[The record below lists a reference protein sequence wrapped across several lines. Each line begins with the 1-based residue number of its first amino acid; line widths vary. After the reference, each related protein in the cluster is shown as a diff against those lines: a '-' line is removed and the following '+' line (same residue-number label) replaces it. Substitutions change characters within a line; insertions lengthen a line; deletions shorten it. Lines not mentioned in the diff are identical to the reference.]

1 MVKLLFVTTNMAS
14 GGVQKS
20 LVSLLNCLDYSK
32 YSVDLMLFIN
42 DGLFRELLPPNVRII
57 DLDPCYRPLKKSVAQ
72 LIINKKPVSAFWRCY
87 YSFEKKRYRNSD
99 MLENKGWK
107 ALKRLL
113 PRFDTK
119 YDIAIA
125 YGDGELVPYTMEMVD
140 AKKKIVWNH
149 IDYLQFHLNKN
160 FDLQYYNQSDAI
172 VTMSHSCKNIL
183 TQVFPENCKKM
194 CVIENIISRSLIE
207 KMSLQDIEFD
217 SGFTGKRIITIGRLS
232 KQKALDKAIDALYIL
247 KKRGHEVRWYILGVG
262 EDYEELTRK
271 VAELSLEQD
280 FIFLGEQLNPYAFV
294 KKSDVYVQTSI
305 YEGKPVAIE
314 EAKCLGMPIVST
326 NYPTVIDSI
335 VDQKSGL
342 IVGMTP
348 EEIAD
353 GIELLL
359 DNSMLRNCIGKYNLE
374 HSSSNEESI
383 VQAFDKLIEGLYRDT
398 ENGKSNQTGSRI

>member
-32 YSVDLMLFIN
+32 YSVDLLLFIN
-42 DGLFRELLPPNVRII
+42 DGLFRELLPPNVKII
-57 DLDPCYRPLKKSVAQ
+57 DLDPYYRPLKKSVIQ
-72 LIINKKPVSAFWRCY
+72 LIKEKKLISAFWRGV
-87 YSFEKKRYRNSD
+87 YSLEKKRYCGSD
-99 MLENKGWK
+99 MLENKEWE
-107 ALKRLL
+107 ALKRFL
-113 PRFDTK
+113 PRYETK
-119 YDIAIA
+119 YDIAIS
-125 YGDGELVPYTMEMVD
+125 YGDGELVPYTMEMVC

-149 IDYLQFHLNKN
+149 IDYLQFHLNKA
-160 FDLQYYNQSDAI
+160 FDLQYYNQADAI
-172 VTMSHSCKNIL
+172 VTMSHSCKDIL
-183 TQVFPENCKKM
+183 AQVFPENQKKM
-194 CVIENIISRSLIE
+194 CVIENIISRPMIE

-247 KKRGHEVRWYILGVG
+247 KQRGHEVKWYILGVG

-294 KKSDVYVQTSI
+294 KKADVYVQTSI

-335 VDQKSGL
+335 VNQKNGL
-342 IVGMTP
+342 IVGMSP

-359 DNSMLRNCIGKYNLE
+359 DNTILRNCISKYNQE
-374 HSSSNEESI
+374 HSSSNEERI
-383 VQAFDKLIEGLYRDT
+383 VQAFDKLIGGLYCD
-398 ENGKSNQTGSRI
+398 NDNS